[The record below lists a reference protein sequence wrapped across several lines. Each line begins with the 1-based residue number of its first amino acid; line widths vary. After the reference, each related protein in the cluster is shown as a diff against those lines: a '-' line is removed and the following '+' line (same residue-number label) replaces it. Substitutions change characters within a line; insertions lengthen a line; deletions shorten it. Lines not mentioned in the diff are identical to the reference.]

1 MWINMEYFK
10 GVARELGNVKFPGK
24 EEVKLTT
31 AVIVLI
37 LIIMVIFIGLA
48 DLVISKLIKT
58 LLGIL

>member
-1 MWINMEYFK
+1 MEYFRS
-10 GVARELGNVKFPGK
+10 VIRELGNVKFPGK

-31 AVIVLI
+31 VVIVLI
-37 LIIMVIFIGLA
+37 LIVMVIFIGLA